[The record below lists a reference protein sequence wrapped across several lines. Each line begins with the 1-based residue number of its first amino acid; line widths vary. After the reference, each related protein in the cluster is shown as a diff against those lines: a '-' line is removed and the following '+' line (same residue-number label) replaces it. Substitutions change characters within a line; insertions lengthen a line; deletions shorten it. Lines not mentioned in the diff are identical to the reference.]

1 MLLNTIAKTPNRCAG
16 QPYITL
22 EAYEADLDD
31 EISFPKDVI
40 VEAIHKH
47 LDGWWIIRCEWS
59 NIFWYCFFAV
69 ITAANI
75 CGVV

>member
-1 MLLNTIAKTPNRCAG
+1 MVIKTNITGACAYSLVIEHYRKITNRCAG

-47 LDGWWIIRCEWS
+47 LDGWWIIRCE
-59 NIFWYCFFAV
+59 
-69 ITAANI
+69 
-75 CGVV
+75 